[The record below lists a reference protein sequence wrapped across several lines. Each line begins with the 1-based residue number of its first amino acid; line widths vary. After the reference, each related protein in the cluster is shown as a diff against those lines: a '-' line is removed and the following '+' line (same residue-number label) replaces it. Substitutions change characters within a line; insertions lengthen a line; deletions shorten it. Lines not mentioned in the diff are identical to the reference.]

1 MSNIRRLEPFLPL
14 YDQFQNGHWPLWNL
28 EDFGSELAA
37 LAETCL
43 KKKCQKVLVWQLDG
57 GENEYDGG
65 VDGGIM
71 VVMVVMMISLAP
83 QLFTLSVL
91 SSRPFFSLQS
101 LNMMVVMTMR
111 IPVQEL
117 FRHISALFMIVGK
130 RWHYINGEAKIM
142 IPVRFTSNENGTKS
156 KTRNRPTFNKEIQQ
170 F

>member
-1 MSNIRRLEPFLPL
+1 MYRTFFYHSMPTLKYGGFWFGSGSIS
-14 YDQFQNGHWPLWNL
+14 WNL
-28 EDFGSELAA
+28 VLRKSAN
-37 LAETCL
+37 
-43 KKKCQKVLVWQLDG
+43 KVLAWQLAG
-57 GENEYDGG
+57 GENEYDGDDDSG
-65 VDGGIM
+65 
-71 VVMVVMMISLAP
+71 VMVVMMISLAP

-111 IPVQEL
+111 VPVQEL

-156 KTRNRPTFNKEIQQ
+156 KTRNRPTFNREIQQ

>member
-1 MSNIRRLEPFLPL
+1 MYRTFLSL
-14 YDQFQNGHWPLWNL
+14 HDHFEIWSFFWFGTGSISWNL
-28 EDFGSELAA
+28 VFRKSA
-37 LAETCL
+37 
-43 KKKCQKVLVWQLDG
+43 KKVLDNWAG
-57 GENEYDGG
+57 GENEYDGDD
-65 VDGGIM
+65 DGS
-71 VVMVVMMISLAP
+71 VKVVMMISLAP

-111 IPVQEL
+111 VPVQEL

-156 KTRNRPTFNKEIQQ
+156 KIRNRPTFNKEIQH